1 MYAPATWGTLLS
13 WLFVH
18 DLGKVIN
25 HRDFAEQSRRWID
38 EWDLGKTIAS
48 VLMDLGQKEEA
59 AWRSVAVVKLL
70 TPHQQWFEV
79 PTSVENPAYHVLEL
93 LLKETEVQ
101 QFLQVNRYN
110 DILWLNKEA
119 FEELR
124 WWLFIAAAIGIIS
137 EPLRPMS
144 EIMKE
149 IERCNGILQKWEKA
163 EKRSEYQVE
172 KLLALLRE

>member
-1 MYAPATWGTLLS
+1 
-13 WLFVH
+13 
-18 DLGKVIN
+18 
-25 HRDFAEQSRRWID
+25 
-38 EWDLGKTIAS
+38 
-48 VLMDLGQKEEA
+48 
-59 AWRSVAVVKLL
+59 
-70 TPHQQWFEV
+70 
-79 PTSVENPAYHVLEL
+79 LEL
-93 LLKETEVQ
+93 LLKDDGVQ

-137 EPLRPMS
+137 DPLRSMS

-149 IERCNGILQKWEKA
+149 TERCNGILRKWEEA

-172 KLLALLRE
+172 KLLEAVRG